1 MKTNISL
8 IDLSYLV
15 ALCDGDNDFMNTII
29 TSFIEEMPETLRL
42 IQQKMQEGD
51 WEMVGQ
57 LAHKIKP
64 SVQFVG
70 MNNTVEKTKTIEVAC
85 RNLDICPDRLGGLVR
100 DVTQETTTAIAELQ
114 AVLAKK
120 QPSSVT

>member
-29 TSFIEEMPETLRL
+29 VSFVEEMPETLRL

-51 WEMVGQ
+51 WEAVGQ
-57 LAHKIKP
+57 LAHKMKP

-70 MNNTVEKTKTIEVAC
+70 MDDTMEKTKTIELAC
-85 RNLDICPDRLGGLVR
+85 RNADICPERLGGLVR
-100 DVTQETTTAIAELQ
+100 DVAQETTIAIAELQ
-114 AVLAKK
+114 AVLDNK
-120 QPSSVT
+120 

>member
-15 ALCDGDNDFMNTII
+15 ALCDGDDDFMNTII
-29 TSFIEEMPETLRL
+29 ASFVEEMPETLQL
-42 IQQKMQEGD
+42 IQQNMQDGN

-57 LAHKIKP
+57 LAHKMKP

-70 MNNTVEKTKTIEVAC
+70 MDDTLEKTKDIELAC
-85 RNLDICPDRLGGLVR
+85 RNAEICPKHLGGLVR
-100 DVTQETTTAIAELQ
+100 EVTQETTTAIAELQ
-114 AVLAKK
+114 AVLD
-120 QPSSVT
+120 QQ

>member
-15 ALCDGDNDFMNTII
+15 ALCDGDDDFMNTII
-29 TSFIEEMPETLRL
+29 TSFVEEMPETLQL
-42 IQQKMQEGD
+42 IQQNMQDGN

-57 LAHKIKP
+57 LAHKMKP

-70 MNNTVEKTKTIEVAC
+70 MNDTMEKTKTIELAC
-85 RNLDICPDRLGGLVR
+85 RNAELCPERLGDLVR

-120 QPSSVT
+120 

>member
-15 ALCDGDNDFMNTII
+15 ALCDGDDDFMNTII
-29 TSFIEEMPETLRL
+29 ASFVEEMPETLRL

-57 LAHKIKP
+57 LAHKMKP

-70 MNNTVEKTKTIEVAC
+70 MDNTLEKTKDIELSC
-85 RNLDICPDRLGGLVR
+85 RNADICPKRLSGLVQE
-100 DVTQETTTAIAELQ
+100 VAQETTSAIAELQ
-114 AVLAKK
+114 AVLN
-120 QPSSVT
+120 QQ

>member
-15 ALCDGDNDFMNTII
+15 ALCDGDDDFMNTII
-29 TSFIEEMPETLRL
+29 ASFVEEMPEALQL
-42 IQQKMQEGD
+42 IQQNMQDGN

-57 LAHKIKP
+57 LAHKMKP

-70 MNNTVEKTKTIEVAC
+70 MDDTLEKTKDIELAC
-85 RNLDICPDRLGGLVR
+85 RNAEICPEHLGGLVR
-100 DVTQETTTAIAELQ
+100 EVAQETTTAIAELQ
-114 AVLAKK
+114 AVLD
-120 QPSSVT
+120 QQ